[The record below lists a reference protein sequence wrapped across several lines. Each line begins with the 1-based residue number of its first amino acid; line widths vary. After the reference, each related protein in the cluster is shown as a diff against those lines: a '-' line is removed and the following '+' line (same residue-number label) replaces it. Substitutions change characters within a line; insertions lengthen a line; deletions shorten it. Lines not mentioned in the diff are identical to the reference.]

1 MKKHRKPR
9 RSRRIKKEDNDMDD
23 EMDGPVIEEALLTA
37 KELLGLQQA
46 EERLKRDY
54 IYRLKKV
61 TFLPHTCL
69 FKHVN

>member
-1 MKKHRKPR
+1 MKNLRKPR
-9 RSRRIKKEDNDMDD
+9 RLRRARKDEYDND
-23 EMDGPVIEEALLTA
+23 EVEGPVIDESVLSA

-61 TFLPHTCL
+61 PLSL
-69 FKHVN
+69 LE

>member
-1 MKKHRKPR
+1 MKSLRKPR
-9 RSRRIKKEDNDMDD
+9 RLRRTRKD
-23 EMDGPVIEEALLTA
+23 EYGQDEVDGPVIDESVLSA

-61 TFLPHTCL
+61 LL
-69 FKHVN
+69 SLLV